1 VVLIPWQHHDDIY
14 VCTPGLAK
22 SDGDGMDS
30 ILECIVSGMC
40 YASSRQPL
48 KTDATRGPKQVVLIR
63 SEEPPGMFDWRP
75 GSLPR
80 VAG

>member
-1 VVLIPWQHHDDIY
+1 
-14 VCTPGLAK
+14 
-22 SDGDGMDS
+22 MDS

-40 YASSRQPL
+40 YAPSRQPL

-63 SEEPPGMFDWRP
+63 SEEPPGMFDRRP
-75 GSLPR
+75 RSLPR